1 MFYLFTQQHHDSGND
16 NQGLDNDD
24 EYTGRHLHDWSSF
37 LGESPVFEAFA
48 LSSHY
53 LPRFSSLE
61 IENMHRSRVIR
72 SLSLSRATCRMI
84 TDSTIGELSDKIEEG
99 LERFQRLLTQA
110 LAAGDV
116 SDWSSAASTAN
127 TAYRLTQE
135 MLTYHQAN
143 VHDLVV
149 TAATSPVDHHN
160 NTYLIKQ
167 IHANTVQSKPQILTN
182 VKRDSFGWFFIKSSF
197 WVLPF
202 GLVCYYF
209 VSLMMGKST
218 SEPPRRY

>member
-1 MFYLFTQQHHDSGND
+1 
-16 NQGLDNDD
+16 
-24 EYTGRHLHDWSSF
+24 
-37 LGESPVFEAFA
+37 
-48 LSSHY
+48 
-53 LPRFSSLE
+53 
-61 IENMHRSRVIR
+61 
-72 SLSLSRATCRMI
+72 MI

-116 SDWSSAASTAN
+116 SDWSTAASVAN

-135 MLTYHQAN
+135 MLTYHQEHE
-143 VHDLVV
+143 HDLVV
-149 TAATSPVDHHN
+149 TAATSSIDHHN

-167 IHANTVQSKPQILTN
+167 IQANTVQSKPQILNNGT
-182 VKRDSFGWFFIKSSF
+182 RDSFVWFFFKSSF

-202 GLVCYYF
+202 GFGCYYF

-218 SEPPRRY
+218 SETSRRY